1 MREATPPWRFP
12 PASRAGT
19 GAGPWRR
26 PERRIGKPG
35 EIRRRK
41 VTGLMSQS
49 VPMGPRAHAAPAG
62 RGGRGGAGKRRRL
75 CPPGR
80 RTQSG
85 LCGDDVRRTAGGKL
99 WETIGRKGWTFPA
112 EAPRKLH
119 GAPWQVRGMVA
130 RPPDPLHPTN
140 MMCLGMLPTGAL
152 AASNFNITFRI
163 FCPETGEEA
172 VVGYNNSVSRPDD
185 GKIQV
190 PYRIP
195 YLSSLTDYDY
205 GRVTEVRSNAY
216 FGAKNE
222 GVSCD
227 LSHTG
232 SPSGRLPAPEAAPVV
247 RAQVATQRKQSP

>member
-140 MMCLGMLPTGAL
+140 MQRKEELHE
-152 AASNFNITFRI
+152 I
-163 FCPETGEEA
+163 FEDFTHT
-172 VVGYNNSVSRPDD
+172 RP
-185 GKIQV
+185 
-190 PYRIP
+190 
-195 YLSSLTDYDY
+195 
-205 GRVTEVRSNAY
+205 GRVP
-216 FGAKNE
+216 GAGDVPGHAAHRRIGSKQFQYHFPHLLP
-222 GVSCD
+222 GDRGGSC
-227 LSHTG
+227 S
-232 SPSGRLPAPEAAPVV
+232 RV
-247 RAQVATQRKQSP
+247 Q

>member
-80 RTQSG
+80 SAQSG

-130 RPPDPLHPTN
+130 RPPDPLCANIMSLKTSSFAQAEQVWRFSNIQVTDLTQILQKSPILKVFREQTQCQLFN
-140 MMCLGMLPTGAL
+140 K
-152 AASNFNITFRI
+152 AAS
-163 FCPETGEEA
+163 
-172 VVGYNNSVSRPDD
+172 VY
-185 GKIQV
+185 
-190 PYRIP
+190 
-195 YLSSLTDYDY
+195 
-205 GRVTEVRSNAY
+205 
-216 FGAKNE
+216 
-222 GVSCD
+222 
-227 LSHTG
+227 
-232 SPSGRLPAPEAAPVV
+232 
-247 RAQVATQRKQSP
+247 